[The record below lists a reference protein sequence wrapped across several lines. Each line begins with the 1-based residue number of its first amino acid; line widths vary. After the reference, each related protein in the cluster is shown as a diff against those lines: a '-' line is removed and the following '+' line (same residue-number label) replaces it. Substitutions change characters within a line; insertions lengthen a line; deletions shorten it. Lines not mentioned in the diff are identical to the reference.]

1 MLKVKKFNSAK
12 TVTAG
17 ATALVVSLIFI
28 PAAFAQD
35 VLLKVGVVQ
44 RFGDDPKE
52 QLTLSST
59 KGDVLT
65 VQIVAEDGTSQTL
78 KTSQIKLEVS
88 EKPLAQTEVKERVVL
103 SDHAT
108 FETAENSANKW
119 RNLGIKVEITQP
131 GRWQVWAKRDV
142 YSNAL
147 VRRWLLES
155 LKGKGYN
162 QPYIDSSAITEKPQV
177 YFVLKGVKYYPQTLE
192 IESKKDL
199 IRVAE
204 TKQPLR
210 LYPGSL
216 KLQPNAYGTFT
227 LVNNVFLETYL
238 RGVVPH
244 EIGKDAPESAT
255 RAQTIIARTYALRNL
270 RRFQADDYE
279 LCADTHCQ
287 VYFGLLDTSPAADR
301 AIEAT
306 TGQVLTYKNELVDAL
321 YSSTTGGV
329 TALFS
334 DVWDGAERP
343 YLKAVVD
350 SPKQVWD
357 LAKQSLEDEATF
369 REFMNLKNGFNE
381 TGRKVFRWQQSA
393 TIDQLTKDLRKY
405 LDKKKHPLAGIKEI
419 TAMEVTKRSP
429 SGRILTMAIQTDKG
443 VLELYKNEVRSA
455 LGPPRSTL
463 FYIDPIYDD
472 KQKLT
477 GYKFVGGGF
486 GHGVGLSQFGS
497 YNLARLG
504 WSAERILSFY
514 YPGTTIQPLSQQI
527 VFWKEGN

>member
-1 MLKVKKFNSAK
+1 MLKVKKITSAK
-12 TVTAG
+12 TLTAS
-17 ATALVVSLIFI
+17 ATAFVVSLILI

-44 RFGDDPKE
+44 RFGDDEKE

-59 KGDVLT
+59 KGDVLV
-65 VQIVAEDGTSQTL
+65 VQMVDENGKTQTL
-78 KTSQIKLEVS
+78 KAPEIKLEVG
-88 EKPLAQTEVKERVVL
+88 EKTLEKTEIKERVVL

-108 FETAENSANKW
+108 FETAENSAKKW

-142 YSNAL
+142 YQSPL

-155 LKGKGYN
+155 LKAKGYT
-162 QPYIDSSAITEKPQV
+162 QPYIDSSIQTEKPLV
-177 YFVLKGVKYYPQTLE
+177 YFLLNGVKYYPQSLI
-192 IESKKDL
+192 IESRKEL
-199 IRVAE
+199 IRVTE
-204 TKQPLR
+204 NKQPLR

-216 KLQPNAYGTFT
+216 QLQANAYGTFT

-244 EIGKDAPESAT
+244 EIGRDAPESAT

-270 RRFQADDYE
+270 RRFQADDYQ

-287 VYFGLLDTSPAADR
+287 VYYGLLETSPAADR
-301 AIEAT
+301 AIKAT
-306 TGQVLTYKNELVDAL
+306 RGQVLTYQNELVDAL

-334 DVWDGAERP
+334 DVWDGEERP

-350 SPKQVWD
+350 SPKNVWD
-357 LAKQSLEDEATF
+357 LDKQSLEDEATF
-369 REFMNLKNGFNE
+369 REFINLKNGFNE
-381 TGRKVFRWQQSA
+381 TGRKVFRWNKSA
-393 TIDQLTKDLRKY
+393 TLEELTKDLKKY
-405 LDKKKHPLAGIKEI
+405 LDKKKHPLANFTEI
-419 TAMEVTKRSP
+419 TSMEVTKRSP
-429 SGRILTMAIQTDKG
+429 SGRILTMAIQTDRG
-443 VLELYKNEVRSA
+443 LLELYKNEVRSA

-463 FYIDPIYDD
+463 FYIDPVYDD
-472 KQKLT
+472 KKKLK
-477 GYKFVGGGF
+477 GYRFVGGGF

-504 WSAERILSFY
+504 WSAERILAFY
-514 YPGTTIQPLSQQI
+514 YPGTRIQSLSQQI
-527 VFWKEGN
+527 VFWREPN